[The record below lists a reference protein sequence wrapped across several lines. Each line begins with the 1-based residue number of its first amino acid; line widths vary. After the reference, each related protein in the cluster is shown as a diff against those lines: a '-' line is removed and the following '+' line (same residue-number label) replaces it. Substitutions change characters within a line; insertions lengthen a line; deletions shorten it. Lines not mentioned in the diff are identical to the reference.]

1 LICKSIYLG
10 LAEPAFSFIPV
21 TSPWYTAETVV
32 KYGVGPLCD
41 KKKAAELFYQA
52 GYGKKKAD
60 GTIEILG
67 KDGKPLKLVLVTT
80 TGGGLAEDI
89 AFLIKQGLTSVGIE
103 VELKLVPWET
113 LLRKYLMNK
122 VPGINQPLRDNNGPD
137 AVSDE
142 SWDLVLMAFGTDIMA
157 PSGSGT
163 FFVTNGGLN
172 FFGYSNAKVD
182 ELFEKVKSRD
192 ALDKEARWEIYGE
205 ISRVLSEEQPVDFL
219 VFRLGSVGFQKNVKG
234 VEPGIRMSYNYY
246 LWHFE

>member
-1 LICKSIYLG
+1 
-10 LAEPAFSFIPV
+10 
-21 TSPWYTAETVV
+21 
-32 KYGVGPLCD
+32 
-41 KKKAAELFYQA
+41 
-52 GYGKKKAD
+52 
-60 GTIEILG
+60 
-67 KDGKPLKLVLVTT
+67 
-80 TGGGLAEDI
+80 
-89 AFLIKQGLTSVGIE
+89 
-103 VELKLVPWET
+103 
-113 LLRKYLMNK
+113 MNK
-122 VPGINQPLRDNNGPD
+122 VPGTNQQLRDNNGPD

-142 SWDLVLMAFGTDIMA
+142 PWDLVLMAFGTDIMA

-192 ALDKEARWEIYGE
+192 ALDKEARRKIYGE

-219 VFRLGSVGFQKNVKG
+219 VFRLGSVGFQKNVEG